1 MKKLL
6 GLVAVL
12 MLFGVTNVSAIHVD
26 NIEYPGSNVTVE
38 QDAETGVYTLT
49 LTGAAIQDLIIRDGE
64 EVILDLNG
72 KLLVNFTK
80 ECEAIKVEKGG
91 KLTIVDSAQ
100 GGRVTHVADSTY
112 GPITNLGTL
121 IIEGGTFA
129 VEDSFYV
136 IRNEGTAIIN
146 GGTFTSTSSDTSLIG
161 NIRYVDETVTPVLT
175 IEDGTFT
182 AVSNTVKNN
191 PNSEV
196 TINGGTFT
204 SENAFALD
212 NNGVA
217 VVNGGELTSTNNS
230 AIRTTI
236 NSESETSLKVAEA
249 AVLTSNEDKADYTI
263 YDATLNEDVT
273 DNYNATVDEEGN
285 VVFEEI
291 TTEPEEPTTPTDP
304 VEEPTEPS
312 EPVIE
317 NPSTLD
323 NISVFMILGAISVI
337 GLTVATVVLKKKH
350 N

>member
-1 MKKLL
+1 MKKLI

-12 MLFGVTNVSAIHVD
+12 MLFGITNASAITVD
-26 NIEYPGSNVTVE
+26 DIEYPGSNVTVE
-38 QDAETGVYTLT
+38 QDPNTKVYTLT
-49 LTGAAIQDLIIRDGE
+49 LTGPAIQDLIIRDGE
-64 EVILDLNG
+64 EVVLDLNG
-72 KLLVNFTK
+72 NLLVNFTLS
-80 ECEAIKVEKGG
+80 CEAIKVETGG
-91 KLTIVDSAQ
+91 KLTIVDNSANQ

-146 GGTFTSTSSDTSLIG
+146 GGTFTSTSTDTSLIG

-191 PNSEV
+191 ENSEV

-212 NNGVA
+212 NSGTA

-230 AIRTTI
+230 AIRNII
-236 NSESETSLKVAEA
+236 NNVDGSTTSLKVAEN
-249 AVLTSNEDKADYTI
+249 AVLTSGADKENYTI
-263 YDATLNEDVT
+263 YDATLAADVT
-273 DNYNATVDEEGN
+273 EDYDVTLDEDGN
-285 VVFEEI
+285 IVLTEKEEI
-291 TTEPEEPTTPTDP
+291 DTP
-304 VEEPTEPS
+304 VEPDEPVTPS
-312 EPVIE
+312 EPEIE
-317 NPSTLD
+317 NPSTSD
-323 NISVFMILGAISVI
+323 NVLTYAVLGGISLVGIAGVSLY
-337 GLTVATVVLKKKH
+337 LKKR
-350 N
+350 NN